1 MGSIKEDKMLDLHV
15 IGAGPTGSVAAI
27 AAARK
32 GYNVL
37 MSEEHLRAGE
47 PMHCSGLFSKSGLES
62 LGDFFDYRKLVKND
76 IYGAII
82 DFADEKVE
90 IKTKNPIAFVCDR
103 AVLDATIAN
112 NAEREGVK
120 VEYGKKITN
129 NYAAQNIIGADG
141 PFSQVAKNFVFPKIV
156 QYVSTVQ
163 AYIKYKS
170 ETPNQVE
177 VFLSNAFPEFFA
189 WIIPHNEELAE
200 FGVGTALP
208 HNVARAWRTLLRMK
222 NIDYASQVK
231 GAVIPI
237 SVRKQTAKR
246 IGKRNVLLVGDAAG
260 ITKAT
265 TGGGVII
272 GSNCA
277 RFAGI
282 HCNSPWRY
290 ELEWKMRFGL
300 DLKIHRMVH
309 DYIANKRDSELQAL
323 GRKIKQMEL
332 DKFLSNNGHMDR
344 PTKMIKPQIIP
355 HLLRVF

>member
-1 MGSIKEDKMLDLHV
+1 MFDLHV
-15 IGAGPTGSVAAI
+15 IGAGPTGSVAAL

-32 GYNVL
+32 GQKVL

-62 LGDFFDYRKLVKND
+62 LKDFFDYRKLIRND

-82 DFADEKVE
+82 DFSGEQIE
-90 IKTKNPIAFVCDR
+90 IKTKNPIAYVCDR
-103 AVLDATIAN
+103 AALDATVAA
-112 NAEREGVK
+112 NAEKEGVK
-120 VEYGKKITN
+120 VEYGKRITN

-141 PFSQVAKNFVFPKIV
+141 PFSQVATNFAFPKIS

-170 ETPNQVE
+170 ETPKQVE
-177 VFLSNAFPEFFA
+177 VFLSNEKFPEFFA
-189 WIIPHNEELAE
+189 WIIPHDEELAE
-200 FGVGTALP
+200 FGVGVALP
-208 HNVARAWRTLLRMK
+208 NNVGKAWRTLLRMK
-222 NIDYASQVK
+222 GIDYASQVK

-237 SVRKQTAKR
+237 SVRKKTAKR

-260 ITKAT
+260 QTKAT

-282 HCNSPWRY
+282 HCNSPLRY
-290 ELEWKMRFGL
+290 ELEWNLRFGL
-300 DLKIHRMVH
+300 DLFTHRKVH
-309 DYIANKRDSELQAL
+309 DYLAGKSNVQLQSL

-332 DKFLSNNGHMDR
+332 DRFLSNNGHMDR

-355 HLLRVF
+355 HLLRGF